1 MLRYSAFHSTGPELL
16 HQAFLR
22 AFSDYQVK
30 MDLPF
35 PDFEQMLRRRG
46 YCPELSV
53 GAFQGEELVGFVLNG
68 FRSWNGKPTVY
79 DLGTGV
85 VPECR
90 RQGLTNEMLRRTK
103 LLLKENQVEQYLLEV
118 IQTND
123 SALAL
128 YKKQGFRE
136 SREFSCF
143 RAAKTNLVRRSDW
156 PVEPAAAIDFEA
168 VKEFWDFSP
177 SWQNS
182 ADSIHAAP
190 EAFVSSVVRR
200 NKEIAG
206 YGIAD
211 RKTGDI
217 PQLAVKREYR
227 GKGIARSIL
236 TDLANRTES
245 ARLCML
251 NMETSA
257 ESTEKFLRASG
268 FTPFVGQ
275 YEMLLAL

>member
-1 MLRYSAFHSTGPELL
+1 MFLYSTLHSIGPELL

-30 MDLPF
+30 MELSF

-46 YCPELSV
+46 YCPALSV
-53 GAFQGEELVGFVLNG
+53 GAFQGEKLVGFVLNG
-68 FRSWNGKPTVY
+68 FRNWNGKPTVY

-90 RQGLTNEMLRRTK
+90 RQGLTSEMLRHTK
-103 LLLKENQVEQYLLEV
+103 FLLKEKQVEQYLLEV

-128 YKKQGFRE
+128 YRKQGFRE

-143 RAAKTNLVRRSDW
+143 RAEKTRLVRRADW
-156 PVEPAAAIDFEA
+156 PTKPAAAIDFEA

-200 NKEIAG
+200 NQEIVG

-227 GKGIARSIL
+227 GNGISQSIL

-251 NMETSA
+251 NVETGA
-257 ESTEKFLRASG
+257 GSTEMFLRASG